1 MSFSKL
7 KINARLMLAF
17 GIVVALLVALITTAK
32 ISQGK
37 QLRTQDMNIH
47 TYQVIRQADHI
58 LQSLINIE
66 TGQRGYVITGTDGFL
81 EPLTQGQKDFAE
93 SLGVIRELTSD
104 NPAQQ
109 RRLEDLERSMK
120 GWMVDA
126 VGPSLALRREVN
138 AGSKALNDLVQF
150 EREAHGKQGM
160 DAMRAKLAE
169 IVDVESDLLSERT
182 GQAVA
187 ARKSLDVVLIGGG
200 SLAVALAIVLALIIS
215 RSIANPLRQVLRAT
229 EDLRAG
235 DGDLTYRLP
244 AMDAEF
250 GDIATSLNGF
260 IDKLHEI
267 VSTTKSLSGAMSSGT
282 LQIARGNDDLSQR
295 TQEQAA
301 ALEET
306 ASSMEEMTATVK
318 QNADNARQANQ
329 LSTNA
334 RSHAEKGGAVVQR
347 AVGAMEEINAS
358 SRKIADIISV
368 IDEIAFQTN
377 LLALNAAVEAARAGE
392 QGRGFAVVASEVRSL
407 AQRSATAAK
416 EIKDL
421 INDSVD
427 KVSVGSQLVDE
438 SGRTLNDIMEAVK
451 RVSDIVAEIAAASE
465 EQAQGID
472 QVNNAVSQMD
482 TTTQQNAALVEQASA
497 ASKTLEQQAQSLVS
511 QVGQFRT
518 RDSAAAVVKHVA
530 LAPKGAVT
538 PMRRPAKKVALAR
551 PAARQPA
558 ASPSVAKASGH
569 DAAWQEF

>member
-1 MSFSKL
+1 MSFSRL
-7 KINARLMLAF
+7 KISTRLMVAF
-17 GIVVALLVALITTAK
+17 GIIVAILVMLIVAARS
-32 ISQGK
+32 SQGK
-37 QLRTQDMNIH
+37 QLRSQDMNIH
-47 TYQVIRQADHI
+47 TYQVIQRADHI
-58 LQSLINIE
+58 LQALINME
-66 TGQRGYVITGTDGFL
+66 TGQRGYVITGKDAFL
-81 EPLTQGQKDFAE
+81 EPLTEGRQAFARSFE
-93 SLGVIRELTSD
+93 AIRDLTSD

-109 RRLEDLERSMK
+109 RRLQDLDAAMK
-120 GWMVDA
+120 LWQQQA
-126 VGPSLALRREVN
+126 VEPSLALRREVN
-138 AGSKALNDLVQF
+138 AGSKTMDELVRF
-150 EREAHGKQGM
+150 ESEAHGKQGM

-169 IVDVESDLLSERT
+169 IVDVEDDLLDERT
-182 GQAVA
+182 AAAVA
-187 ARKSLDVVLIGGG
+187 ARKSLDAVLIGGG
-200 SLAVALAIVLALIIS
+200 ALAVTLSIVLAMLIS
-215 RSIANPLRQVLRAT
+215 RSIVNPLRQVLRAT
-229 EDLRAG
+229 EDLRSG

-250 GDIATSLNGF
+250 GEISVSLNGF
-260 IDKLHEI
+260 IEKLHEI
-267 VSTTKSLSGAMSSGT
+267 VSTTKSLSASMSSGT

-301 ALEET
+301 ALEQT

-329 LSTNA
+329 LSSNA
-334 RSHAEKGGAVVQR
+334 RSHAEKGGTVVQR
-347 AVGAMEEINAS
+347 AVAAMGEINTS
-358 SRKIADIISV
+358 SRKIADIIGV

-392 QGRGFAVVASEVRSL
+392 QGRGFAVVASEVRTL

-427 KVSVGSQLVDE
+427 KVNAGSQLVDE

-482 TTTQQNAALVEQASA
+482 TTTQQNAALVEEASA
-497 ASKTLEQQAQSLVS
+497 ASKTLEQQAQGLVA

-518 RDSAAAVVKHVA
+518 RDSAV
-530 LAPKGAVT
+530 APKHMTQSPKAAIT
-538 PMRRPAKKVALAR
+538 PMRRPAKKLAAAPTPR
-551 PAARQPA
+551 PASAP
-558 ASPSVAKASGH
+558 VAKASGH

>member
-1 MSFSKL
+1 MGFSKL

-17 GIVVALLVALITTAK
+17 AIIVGILVALIATAK
-32 ISQGK
+32 VSQTR
-37 QLRTQDMNIH
+37 QLHSQDMNIH
-47 TYQVIRQADHI
+47 TYQVIQQADRI
-58 LQSLINIE
+58 LQALINIE
-66 TGQRGYVITGTDGFL
+66 TGQRGYLVTGTDSFL
-81 EPLTQGQKDFAE
+81 EPYTGGQAAFSQGFEQIHKLTA
-93 SLGVIRELTSD
+93 D
-104 NPAQQ
+104 NAAQQ
-109 RRLEDLERSMK
+109 RRLEELNRSLQS
-120 GWMVDA
+120 WLRDA
-126 VGPSLALRREVN
+126 VEPAIALRRAVN
-138 AGSKALNDLVQF
+138 AGTKTMDDVVAF
-150 EREAHGKQGM
+150 ERAAHGKQGM
-160 DAMRAKLAE
+160 DAMRATLDDIIETEA
-169 IVDVESDLLSERT
+169 SLLGERT
-182 GQAVA
+182 AAAEA
-187 ARKSLDVVLIGGG
+187 ARKSLDFVLIGGG
-200 SLAVALAIVLALIIS
+200 AIAVVLSIVLALAIA
-215 RSIANPLRQVLRAT
+215 RSIVTPIRQVLRAT

-244 AMDAEF
+244 QLDAEF
-250 GDIATSLNGF
+250 GEIATSLNGF
-260 IDKLHEI
+260 IEKLHEI
-267 VSTTKSLSGAMSSGT
+267 VSTTKSLSAAMSTGT

-329 LSTNA
+329 LSSNA
-334 RSHAEKGGAVVQR
+334 RSHAEKGGEVVQR
-347 AVGAMEEINAS
+347 AVGAMAEINVS
-358 SRKIADIISV
+358 SRKISDIISV

-421 INDSVD
+421 INDSVE
-427 KVSVGSQLVDE
+427 KVNAGSQLVDE

-482 TTTQQNAALVEQASA
+482 TTTQQNAALVEEASA
-497 ASKTLEQQAQSLVS
+497 ASKALEQQAQGLVA

-518 RDSAAAVVKHVA
+518 REIAGAGAATAAYSTKASVM
-530 LAPKGAVT
+530 
-538 PMRRPAKKVALAR
+538 PMRRPTK
-551 PAARQPA
+551 PAARPTVKAPA
-558 ASPSVAKASGH
+558 MVTAKASG
-569 DAAWQEF
+569 DDVSWQEF